1 MKNINGKTLILYGIL
16 IPIVL
21 LMVFG
26 EPYKAYK
33 YQSYTDYLM
42 SADVVFYDGYES
54 YLKQKQSEQPGK
66 AAYTAAPIFI
76 DYTVIQIPFTIL
88 AALGLIVAGIGGN
101 KLLTKNKSNES

>member
-26 EPYKAYK
+26 EPYEAYK

-42 SADVVFYDGYES
+42 SADVVFYADYGEYGNES
-54 YLKQKQSEQPGK
+54 
-66 AAYTAAPIFI
+66 
-76 DYTVIQIPFTIL
+76 TVIQIPFTIL